1 MEIQAQR
8 IAIVFDDR
16 IRPETT
22 GTYCYRALEQLVDT
36 THFLPGQLANTD
48 FSSFDLV
55 LHIDDGLR
63 YPLPKFNCCSA
74 YWAIDTHVDLEWA
87 LKRSRFFDFVFAAQ
101 RDGADQLKESGVAHT
116 QWLPLACDPEIHGN
130 KPLDTQYDISFVGN
144 FFPGE
149 RANLIKLLE
158 ERYPNSFFG
167 QVNYREMSSL
177 YSGSNIIFNRSIKND
192 INMRV
197 FEALA
202 SGSLLITNE
211 LDENGLSSLLQNEV
225 HLATYRDE
233 ETLIK
238 KIDYYLEH
246 EDERERIAKHGCTEV
261 LNKHTYKN
269 RMETILDTV
278 NSKQFQRDS
287 ENTSIEQQRFSSAET
302 STSKLKNRAYFEF
315 PRPEVQALVPVN
327 AKRILDIG
335 CGTGRLG
342 EGLKQKRH
350 CHVTGVEL
358 DTLSA
363 TRAAERIDLVIQKD
377 LEATD
382 FDFQDHQFD
391 CVICADILEHLRE
404 PRILLEKIR
413 RWLEPDG
420 SLILS
425 IPNVRHHS
433 VITSLLA
440 GNWTYESAGLL
451 DNDHVRFFTRREI
464 EKLLFRTGFNVNQIQ
479 AVWGPGD
486 QGLINSQAP
495 KQVNISGLQIS
506 AKNES
511 DANEY
516 YTYQYLLSACPGEQ
530 HQEQALTSIIIVTH
544 NQLSYTHQCIE
555 SIQLYTDEPYELIFI
570 DNGSTDGTPE
580 YLKNISGAQVILN
593 DDNLG
598 FPAAVNQGID
608 KAKGSNI
615 VLLNNDTIVT
625 TGWLHHMLA
634 ALAEDEAIG
643 LVGACS
649 NNVSGP
655 QQVPAGYAQ
664 LNELDGFAWDRGQAL
679 SGRITDLERLV
690 GFCLLISCKVI
701 SEIGTLDEQFGVG
714 MFEDDDYCRRAR
726 SAGYRTVIAEAAF
739 VHHFASVTFKATGVH
754 FSQLMTDN
762 QLKYEKKWTPQNDS
776 SLNSKKSTVSLCMIV
791 RDNETIIHDALSS
804 IQPWVDEMIVVDT
817 GSQDRTVELAE
828 ALGAQVYHFPWC
840 DDFSAAR
847 NESLKYASG
856 DWIFW
861 MDSDDII
868 NEEQGRNLR
877 ELVNSTHQD
886 NILGYVMQVHCP
898 SKSLN
903 GGHQDITVVDHI
915 KLFRNRP
922 NLQFEHRIHEQIIP
936 AIRRANGEVAWTD
949 IFVVHAGSDQSEL
962 GKERKLERDFHL
974 LSLDLKE
981 RPDHPFVLFN
991 LGMTL
996 ADSGQYEDAVAHL
1009 TRCLKVS
1016 APQESH
1022 VRKAYALLVSSLQ
1035 KMEQHTAAA
1044 KSCRQG
1050 LQVYPDDPELLFR
1063 NAMLHHQFGNYKDA
1077 EKSYRSLLDCNSER
1091 HFSSTDRG
1099 IFGFKAKHNLAV
1111 VLADQ
1116 REWKAAAAIW
1126 KEVTRE
1132 EPHFLPGWRGLAEMY
1147 QHLKDDKGLT
1157 DLIEELEIHPELSV
1171 DEVLA
1176 SAQTGAEQITKK

>member
-8 IAIVFDDR
+8 IAIVFDNR

-22 GTYCYRALEQLVDT
+22 GTYCYRALKQLVNT
-36 THFLPGQLANTD
+36 THYLPDQLSNTD

-63 YPLPKFNCCSA
+63 YPLPKFDCCTA
-74 YWAIDTHVDLEWA
+74 YWAIDTHVDFEWA
-87 LKRSRFFDFVFAAQ
+87 LKRSRSFDFVFVAQ
-101 RDGADQLKESGVAHT
+101 RDGAEKLKQSGVVHAE
-116 QWLPLACDPEIHGN
+116 WLPLACDPEIHGS
-130 KPLDTQYDISFVGN
+130 KPMETQYDISFVGN

-149 RANLIKLLE
+149 RGDLIQLLT

-167 QVNYREMSSL
+167 QTDYREMSAL
-177 YSGSNIIFNRSIKND
+177 YSKSKIIFNRSIKND

-211 LDENGLSSLLQNEV
+211 LDENGLSSLFQDEL
-225 HLATYRDE
+225 HLVTYQCKE
-233 ETLIK
+233 ELIQR
-238 KIDYYLEH
+238 IDFYLDH
-246 EDERERIAKHGCTEV
+246 ENERERIARNGCTEV
-261 LNKHTYKN
+261 LKSHTYKD
-269 RMETILDTV
+269 RMQTILDIV
-278 NSKQFQRDS
+278 NSRQLQRDS
-287 ENTSIEQQRFSSAET
+287 ENPSIEQQTHSTVET
-302 STSKLKNRAYFEF
+302 STSKQKNRAYFEF
-315 PRPEVQALVPVN
+315 PRPEVQALVPEN
-327 AKRILDIG
+327 ARRILDIG

-358 DTLSA
+358 DAVSA

-377 LEATD
+377 LEAAD

-404 PRILLEKIR
+404 PGVLLEKIR

-464 EKLLFRTGFNVNQIQ
+464 EKLLFRSGFDVNQFQ

-486 QGLINSQAP
+486 QALINNQNS

-506 AKNES
+506 AKTEAE
-511 DANEY
+511 ANEF
-516 YTYQYLLSACPGEQ
+516 YTYQYLLSARPRDQ

-555 SIQLYTDEPYELIFI
+555 SIQLYTDEPYELIFV
-570 DNGSTDGTPE
+570 DNGSTDGTPD
-580 YLKNISGAQVILN
+580 YLKNISEAQVILN
-593 DDNLG
+593 DENLG

-608 KAKGSNI
+608 RANGSNI

-625 TGWLHHMLA
+625 TGWLHHLLA
-634 ALAEDEAIG
+634 ALSTDKTIG

-655 QQVPAGYAQ
+655 QQVTAGYAQ

-679 SGRITDLERLV
+679 AGRITDLERLV
-690 GFCLLISCKVI
+690 GFCMLIRREVI
-701 SEIGTLDEQFGVG
+701 DDLGKLDEQFGIG
-714 MFEDDDYCRRAR
+714 MFEDDDYCQRAR
-726 SAGYRTVIAEAAF
+726 SAGYRTVVAEAAF
-739 VHHFASVTFKATGVH
+739 VHHFGSVTFKATGIN
-754 FSQLMTDN
+754 FSQLLTDN
-762 QLKYEKKWTPQNDS
+762 QQKYEKKWPSQNDN

-791 RDNETIIHDALSS
+791 RDNETIIRDALKSVK
-804 IQPWVDEMIVVDT
+804 PWVDEMIVVDT
-817 GSQDRTVELAE
+817 GSLDRTSEIAE
-828 ALGAQVYHFPWC
+828 SLGAQVYHFPWC

-868 NEEQGRNLR
+868 DEEQGQKLR
-877 ELVNSTHQD
+877 ELVNSIHQE

-903 GGHQDITVVDHI
+903 GEHQDITVVDHI

-922 NLQFEHRIHEQIIP
+922 DLRFEHRIHEQIIP
-936 AIRRANGEVAWTD
+936 AIRHAKGDVAWTD
-949 IFVVHAGSDQSEL
+949 IFVVHAGSDQSEQ
-962 GKERKLERDFHL
+962 GKQRKLERDFHL

-981 RPDHPFVLFN
+981 HPDHPFVLFN

-996 ADSGQYEDAVAHL
+996 ADSGQHVDAISHL
-1009 TRCLKVS
+1009 TRCLEVS
-1016 APQESH
+1016 APHESH

-1035 KMEQHTAAA
+1035 KMERHNEAAE
-1044 KSCRQG
+1044 SCRQG
-1050 LQVYPDDPELLFR
+1050 LQLFPDDPELLFR
-1063 NAMLHHQFGNYKDA
+1063 NAMLHHHFGNYKDA
-1077 EKSYRSLLDCNSER
+1077 EESYRSLLTSKPER
-1091 HFSSTDRG
+1091 HFSSTDQG

-1116 REWKAAAAIW
+1116 QKWKAAAEIW

-1147 QHLKDDKGLT
+1147 QHLKDNKGLSE
-1157 DLIEELEIHPELSV
+1157 LIEELEIHPELSP
-1171 DEVLA
+1171 DEVL
-1176 SAQTGAEQITKK
+1176 SPIQTGTQQTTGK